1 MYNLRLIISFLNCK
15 RPSNR
20 WCLIVPRFWI
30 GMETFVMSHTTIP
43 GANCV
48 NSTIS
53 KNWGIWCRC
62 CIALPLQKVWLDIS
76 YWCQKVCWKWQLF
89 RWGRTMVRR
98 AHVVKVNC
106 TLWWTDST
114 LDNNVVGMAKC
125 SSQSNCLDMSL
136 ASVEAPYNKKWVWWL
151 GSWNYK

>member
-1 MYNLRLIISFLNCK
+1 MYNLRLKISFLNCK

-30 GMETFVMSHTTIP
+30 GMETFVMSHATIP

-48 NSTIS
+48 NNTMS

-62 CIALPLQKVWLDIS
+62 CIALPQQKVWLDIS

-89 RWGRTMVRR
+89 RWGRTVVRR

-136 ASVEAPYNKKWVWWL
+136 ASAETPYNKKWVWW
-151 GSWNYK
+151 